1 MKRLHGG
8 RVALHEDGREST
20 AALRSAL
27 RRFFERRRLELG
39 ILAGIVALC
48 LAYCLLTPRQYE
60 SRAVLALRTAPA
72 GALRTEGAEQAYSG
86 SFASGQVQLET
97 LAGELRSDGLAW
109 RVILEK
115 KLYAAP
121 PFNGRFAVRYW
132 DFRPEAPA
140 PEAEAYLLERFAARL
155 RVRTIPRT
163 LLLEVRFRS
172 GDPVLSRDVIEA
184 LMQAYTAQN
193 AAGRIAAT
201 QTASG
206 WLKQQLAELKARAD
220 AADERAAVFQREHGL
235 LETPSTQ
242 TDGQPAA
249 TQHNAAVLQADEL
262 NRELVTASAERIL
275 REAEFRA
282 AEQGDPEAVLASDA
296 RLQSESGALSSSAFR
311 QIHARRSE
319 LAVERAQLSAE
330 HGPNFPRVVEIAKEL
345 DELDRQ
351 LEAQKSQLRERFRTA
366 WQTAEDRERMLR
378 AALGARTGEGLAAN
392 AAAARLAAM
401 RREAEE
407 TRAVYLRL
415 RGKADEA
422 GATAGV
428 DSPVFDVVDAPR
440 RASKPAWP
448 NWPLSFAIAL
458 FVGVWA
464 AACAGYVVRR
474 MRWAAAFGLLAA
486 ATCVHAQAPTP
497 STSGLPTGVER
508 IPQTRDN
515 RVTPNP
521 AEAGGASSGPSA
533 VLHHPVREA
542 TGPSAAIPGPIGPG
556 DILEISE
563 AHMPEFRTVARVSP
577 AGSVALPLIGE
588 VKLAGIDESAAA
600 KAIADALVQQGM
612 LLHPQVFVMV
622 TASGA
627 QDVTVMGEVLRPGVY
642 PYGAHHRLLDVISQA
657 SGLTPA
663 AGSLVYIS
671 HRQEVAPEVTVQ
683 PAASGQPALARRPA
697 LTVALDPSGEG
708 RAEDH
713 NPELQPGDTVQ
724 VTRVGLVYVVGDVI
738 RPGGFPLE
746 PSRRT
751 TVLQALSLAWGPSQ
765 NAALSKAL
773 LIREQNDGRT
783 VTVLNLKRMLHGQDP
798 DLPLS
803 ERDILYVP
811 DSTAKN
817 LWNRTAES
825 VVQSAVGVSIY
836 AAEVYSL
843 RF

>member
-1 MKRLHGG
+1 MLGLFR
-8 RVALHEDGREST
+8 
-20 AALRSAL
+20 
-27 RRFFERRRLELG
+27 RRRLEMG
-39 ILAGIVALC
+39 ILAGILLLC
-48 LAYCLLTPRQYE
+48 FLYCLLTPRQYE

-72 GALRTEGAEQAYSG
+72 TALQVEGAEQAYSG

-109 RVILEK
+109 RVIVEE
-115 KLYAAP
+115 KLYAVPA
-121 PFNGRFAVRYW
+121 FNGRFAARFA
-132 DFRPEAPA
+132 DFRPDAASPDA
-140 PEAEAYLLERFAARL
+140 QAYLLERFAAGL

-172 GDPVLSRDVIEA
+172 GDPRLSSRVVDA
-184 LMQAYTAQN
+184 LLRTYAGQA
-193 AAGRIAAT
+193 AASRIAAT
-201 QTASG
+201 QNASG
-206 WLKQQLAELKARAD
+206 WLREQLAELKARAD
-220 AADERAAVFQREHGL
+220 AADERAAAFQREHQL
-235 LETPSTQ
+235 LESPSTQ
-242 TDGQPAA
+242 ADGQPGA
-249 TQHNAAVLQADEL
+249 TQHNAAVLQSDEL

-282 AEQGDPEAVLASDA
+282 AEQGDPEVVLASDA

-311 QIHARRSE
+311 QIHTRRSE
-319 LAVERAQLSAE
+319 LGVERAQLSAE
-330 HGPNFPRVVEIAKEL
+330 HGPNYTRVVEIAKEM

-351 LEAQKSQLRERFRTA
+351 LAALKSQLRERFRTA
-366 WQTAEDRERMLR
+366 WQTAAERERMLR
-378 AALGARTGEGLAAN
+378 TALEARTGEGLTAN

-401 RREAEE
+401 RRDADE

-428 DSPVFDVVDAPR
+428 DSPAFDVVDAPR
-440 RASKPAWP
+440 PAAKEAWP
-448 NWPLSFAIAL
+448 NWALSFALAL
-458 FVGVWA
+458 FVGIWVA
-464 AACAGYVVRR
+464 GCAGYVAQRVRR
-474 MRWAAAFGLLAA
+474 AVLFGVAVLLAA
-486 ATCVHAQAPTP
+486 SAANIQAQAPTP
-497 STSGLPTGVER
+497 STSGLPTGVAR
-508 IPQTRDN
+508 FPLTHDN
-515 RVTPNP
+515 RVMPTP
-521 AEAGGASSGPSA
+521 AEPGASGGATLVVHHPAGEAPGPS
-533 VLHHPVREA
+533 
-542 TGPSAAIPGPIGPG
+542 TSIPGPISPG
-556 DILEISE
+556 DLLEISE
-563 AHMPEFRTVARVSP
+563 EHLPEFRTVTRVSA

-588 VKLAGIDESAAA
+588 VKLEGMDESAAA
-600 KAIADALVQQGM
+600 RAIADALVERGM
-612 LLHPQVFVMV
+612 LLHPRVFVLV

-627 QDVTVMGEVLRPGVY
+627 QDVTVLGEVLRPGVY
-642 PYGAHHRLLDVISQA
+642 PYGAHHRLLDAISEA
-657 SGLTPA
+657 SGLTPS

-671 HRQEVAPEVTVQ
+671 HRSGMET
-683 PAASGQPALARRPA
+683 AAAAGEPNDQDAAAAGGQPRLQVRPA
-697 LTVALDPSGEG
+697 MVVALDPSGEG
-708 RAEDH
+708 HRES

-724 VTRVGLVYVVGDVI
+724 VTRVSLVYVVGDVI

-798 DLPLS
+798 DLPLL
-803 ERDILYVP
+803 ERDIVYVP

-825 VVQSAVGVSIY
+825 LVQSAVGVSIY
-836 AAEVYSL
+836 AAEVYSM